1 MKIKFLISVCLL
13 TIVNITAQNNPKKWT
28 LQECVNHAVKNNI
41 SVKTSELDIEIAQIN
56 KLGAIGSFFPTVNA
70 GLNHSWNVGLTTN
83 ELNGTLINQTQTSQF
98 SSGSINSNVT
108 IYNGLQ
114 NQNRL
119 RRANLAKISSDYQ
132 LEKMQQDV
140 ALNVANA
147 YLQVL
152 FNKENLKI
160 QQQQL
165 ANNELSLKRAE
176 ELVKGGRIP
185 EGDLLNSK
193 ATISGN
199 KQTLIVAE
207 NNLYISKLSLAQL
220 LVLDNPINFDIAD
233 AEYDVVASSIMLQT
247 PSSIYEKAKKERVEI
262 KLAQSNIDVAQ
273 KDIAIA
279 KGAIMPNLSGYYGF
293 NTRIAYSDNRSFAD
307 QFRDNKGHNFGLSL
321 NIPIFNGLSVRN
333 NISRSKV
340 ALERAKLSA
349 KQAEINLER
358 TIHTA
363 YSDTQSA
370 LKTYEA
376 SQETVKARKEALRYA
391 KERYE
396 VGMNNSFDLNQAQT
410 LLANAESDV
419 IKAKYDYLFRL
430 KILELYFGI
439 KLF

>member
-13 TIVNITAQNNPKKWT
+13 TIFNITAQNNPKKWT

-41 SVKTSELDIEIAQIN
+41 SVKTSELDIELAEIN
-56 KLGAIGSFFPTVNA
+56 KRGAIGAFLPTVNA
-70 GLNHSWNVGLTTN
+70 GLNHSWNIGLNVNITTN
-83 ELNGTLINQTQTSQF
+83 QLENQTTQF

-152 FNKENLKI
+152 FNKENVKI

-165 ANNELSLKRAE
+165 ANNELSLKRSE

-185 EGDLLNSK
+185 EGDLLNTK

-233 AEYDVVASSIMLQT
+233 AEYDVEASSIMLQT

-262 KLAQSNIDVAQ
+262 KLAQSNLDVAQ

-293 NTRIAYSDNRSFAD
+293 NTRIAYSDNRAFFD

-321 NIPIFNGLSVRN
+321 NIPIFNGFATRN
-333 NISRSKV
+333 NIDRSKV
-340 ALERAKLSA
+340 AFERAKLNA

-410 LLANAESDV
+410 LLANAEADV